1 MGVSVAFLLPA
12 VALFLVGCEEK
23 MPKGDP
29 AQQVSPGRAG
39 TRAGWDIALD
49 LSMKPHFIQILVS
62 GFKHEHHALPKSIG
76 YVLDIP
82 NCVYAGPEAG
92 SKVVY
97 LTASRGQISSNIH
110 TFNTKEVRE
119 AAEQFVK
126 DWRTAGEE
134 RRVGL
139 SSSLAPLA
147 IMNVVVTDTSAPIHL
162 VLGGPKAVF
171 NLQLAPGARVSG
183 VSLIGVED
191 IGVANLPDGVPLNA
205 MGPAAVK
212 RCGAE
217 PFMRPKPD
225 WQVWRL
231 GQEATPSSRE
241 ALANRNRLHAR
252 FDGFFRS
259 SFGQG
264 SETTM
269 IGGEY
274 LGHFLIGPAP
284 QGLPQRFP
292 FKSLTTATLLMTK
305 PDHIALGDKEEL
317 RKVLTVQV
325 RSVAQTLVS
334 GPLASL
340 NRK

>member
-1 MGVSVAFLLPA
+1 MRVSVAFLLPA
-12 VALFLVGCEEK
+12 VALLLAGCEEK
-23 MPKGDP
+23 LPKGDP

-49 LSMKPHFIQILVS
+49 LSMKPHFIQTLVS

-76 YVLDIP
+76 YVPAMP

-191 IGVANLPDGVPLNA
+191 IGVANLPEGVPLNA

-225 WQVWRL
+225 WQLRPRQRDDDDRRRVSGTLPDRSGAARIAPALPVQEPDHGDAPDDEAGSYRAWRQGGASQGPDRSGSL
-231 GQEATPSSRE
+231 RCANPRVRPARIAEPEVDPPCPSS
-241 ALANRNRLHAR
+241 
-252 FDGFFRS
+252 
-259 SFGQG
+259 
-264 SETTM
+264 T
-269 IGGEY
+269 
-274 LGHFLIGPAP
+274 
-284 QGLPQRFP
+284 
-292 FKSLTTATLLMTK
+292 
-305 PDHIALGDKEEL
+305 
-317 RKVLTVQV
+317 
-325 RSVAQTLVS
+325 
-334 GPLASL
+334 
-340 NRK
+340 